1 MYVEVDVLYMACT
14 RLRLNFS
21 LQTAQ
26 ERKEFLDEYL
36 KSDTFRTRPPTDEEV
51 EMMGNYIL
59 WGKNPD
65 TNVPLYKE
73 MGVDI
78 STKHNTWTKDNV
90 ESLDELMESPTF
102 NEAAL
107 SKFVGTQY
115 RTKKEVFSR
124 EEALRESSPELKQQ
138 FIDLFNEIDK
148 LDLQIQLYELAHGKR
163 TKEIRKPLLDKFT
176 QEDIDKFKER
186 VSHWNQ
192 YRYLSSRH
200 NLVDMRREQYTL
212 RDSFKEIIF
221 ISDDV
226 SFSPEPVF
234 DFDAGIPVFPLGLNH
249 DNLFS
254 KLVFRPFN
262 VLVPSSFTEEDLAI
276 VSKFYWEKK
285 NEHGANP
292 KFYIDFANAD
302 HLAEIFIQIE
312 QLEGDA
318 EHAAVE
324 ENLPA
329 LLKTLHFYVDQTD
342 LTDIQVDILHAKL
355 NKKKNVDIAE
365 EINKKYG
372 TSYSPNYISTIF
384 RQKVLTKIAATAS
397 YHEQVIANI
406 YFPEEFKT
414 CTCCGETMLR
424 IPDNFMRRSRSNDG
438 LSSRCK
444 KCEKKI
450 RDAKTKGE

>member
-21 LQTAQ
+21 LTTAQ

-36 KSDTFRTRPPTDEEV
+36 ASDTFRTRPPTDEEV

-59 WGKNPD
+59 WGKNPE

-73 MGVDI
+73 MGIDI
-78 STKHNTWTKDNV
+78 STKHNTWAKENV
-90 ESLDELMESPTF
+90 ESLDELIESPTF

-107 SKFVGTQY
+107 TKYAGTQY
-115 RTKKEVFSR
+115 RIKKEVFSR

-148 LDLQIQLYELAHGKR
+148 LDLQIQFYELAHGKR
-163 TKEIRKPLLDKFT
+163 TKEIRKALLDKFS
-176 QEDIDKFKER
+176 QDELDNFKEK
-186 VSHWNQ
+186 VTHWNQ

-200 NLVDMRREQYTL
+200 NLVDMRREQYSL
-212 RDSFKEIIF
+212 RDSYKETIF
-221 ISDDV
+221 VSDNVTFAPD
-226 SFSPEPVF
+226 PVF

-249 DNLFS
+249 DNLYS
-254 KLVFRPFN
+254 KLVFRSFDILNPSAFAEDDLK
-262 VLVPSSFTEEDLAI
+262 LVSDW
-276 VSKFYWEKK
+276 YWQKK
-285 NEHGANP
+285 NERGANP

-302 HLAEIFIQIE
+302 HLAEIFAEIE
-312 QLEGDA
+312 HLEGGA
-318 EHAAVE
+318 TYAAVE

-329 LLKTLHFYVDQTD
+329 LMNTIHFYVDQTD
-342 LTDIQVDILHAKL
+342 LSDIQLDIFHDKL
-355 NKKKNVDIAE
+355 NKFKNVDIAE
-365 EINKKYG
+365 RINKKYG
-372 TSYSPNYISTIF
+372 TTYSPNYISTIF
-384 RQKVLTKIAATAS
+384 RQKILTKIAATAS
-397 YHEQVIANI
+397 YHEQIIANI
-406 YFPEEFKT
+406 FFEEEFKT
-414 CTCCGETMLR
+414 CSCCGKTMLR
-424 IPDNFMRRSRSNDG
+424 TPDNFTRRSRSNDG